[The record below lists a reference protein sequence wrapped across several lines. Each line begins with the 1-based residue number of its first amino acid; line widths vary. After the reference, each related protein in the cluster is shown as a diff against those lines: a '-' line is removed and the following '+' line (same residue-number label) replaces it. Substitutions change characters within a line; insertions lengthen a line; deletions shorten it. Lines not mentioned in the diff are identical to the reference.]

1 MTSGVPRSNT
11 GAMIPGVPRSNTG
24 AMTPGVPRSNTGTV
38 ASGVPPSNTGT
49 VAVGVPR
56 LHVITDCS
64 ALARATLRGGAPAV
78 QVRIK
83 GRSDAAVLT
92 ECERIVAEARTAG
105 AVVVVNDRAD
115 IALAA
120 GADGVHGGADDLPVA
135 VLRQLLG
142 RDALVGGTARDPGTA
157 LRLQHEGAS
166 YVGVGPV
173 YASASK
179 TGLPRP
185 LGPAGVEKV
194 AAAVDLPVIAI
205 AGVTAARIPELMDA
219 GAHGVAVIGAVA
231 HAPDP
236 AAATTELL
244 EALGA

>member
-1 MTSGVPRSNT
+1 MTLHVPKLH
-11 GAMIPGVPRSNTG
+11 
-24 AMTPGVPRSNTGTV
+24 
-38 ASGVPPSNTGT
+38 
-49 VAVGVPR
+49 VPR
-56 LHVITDCS
+56 LHVIADCAS
-64 ALARATLRGGAPAV
+64 LADAAFRGGAPAV

-83 GRSDAAVLT
+83 GSSDAELLS
-92 ECERIVAEARTAG
+92 ECKHIVAAAQRSQ
-105 AVVVVNDRAD
+105 AVVIVNDRAD

-135 VLRQLLG
+135 VLRRLLG
-142 RDALVGGTARDPGTA
+142 GNRLVGGTARDPHTA
-157 LRLQHEGAS
+157 LRHQDDGAS

-173 YASASK
+173 YATATK
-179 TGLPRP
+179 DGLPEP

-194 AAAVDLPVIAI
+194 AAAVDIPVIAI
-205 AGVTAARIPELMDA
+205 AGITAARVPELLDA

-231 HAPDP
+231 NAADP